1 MLHTTPQRKLRL
13 AIVTP
18 WIRDSPGAQ
27 CWGAKLGKKLGHG
40 EACSAAATS
49 LPASWP
55 LYVGSAEA
63 NAQVA
68 DFLIMHDALVPPH
81 DFTPKGASKLPG
93 NVKLIAVPN
102 MLAHYRKA
110 LRLDVNLTS
119 QKIKDLK
126 AMVGKVFETSLSE
139 YSHWGFAD
147 TDVVYGNL
155 RRFLTPHV
163 LKRDIVTFRTTDMCS
178 RMAKTMFAGQLTLL
192 SNNAWT
198 RELYQL
204 VPKWGEIMLTPRTTF
219 FEERSLPS
227 VAVKSTVA
235 KRVAYVVSQLSD
247 QARCFQTPGSSW
259 WGHGWWCPIFE
270 DCGVKNMTHTSLG
283 CPAPYQQL
291 IYAGGRLAVVYH
303 PAGCAVSEAAIVH
316 MSKLKAEQLGHPLVF
331 DSDGMAWDPPRGILT
346 VAKLESL
353 ARREE
358 MGLPAEAGSGTNR
371 RSPRFAVQMIQ
382 QLRQGTLPSCPKA
395 KTGPLRVQMPLEGD
409 ACNH

>member
-1 MLHTTPQRKLRL
+1 MPPTHPRAAPSSRLVCENVRCEAKHCDEPKGSLRNAASAGAHLAFRLGTGLHSQCSLPDMLHTTPPRKLRL

-126 AMVGKVFETSLSE
+126 AMTQMLST
-139 YSHWGFAD
+139 A
-147 TDVVYGNL
+147 T
-155 RRFLTPHV
+155 
-163 LKRDIVTFRTTDMCS
+163 
-178 RMAKTMFAGQLTLL
+178 
-192 SNNAWT
+192 
-198 RELYQL
+198 
-204 VPKWGEIMLTPRTTF
+204 
-219 FEERSLPS
+219 
-227 VAVKSTVA
+227 
-235 KRVAYVVSQLSD
+235 
-247 QARCFQTPGSSW
+247 
-259 WGHGWWCPIFE
+259 
-270 DCGVKNMTHTSLG
+270 CGAS
-283 CPAPYQQL
+283 
-291 IYAGGRLAVVYH
+291 
-303 PAGCAVSEAAIVH
+303 
-316 MSKLKAEQLGHPLVF
+316 
-331 DSDGMAWDPPRGILT
+331 
-346 VAKLESL
+346 
-353 ARREE
+353 
-358 MGLPAEAGSGTNR
+358 
-371 RSPRFAVQMIQ
+371 
-382 QLRQGTLPSCPKA
+382 
-395 KTGPLRVQMPLEGD
+395 
-409 ACNH
+409 